1 MSARKGVRFK
11 DGVKSYLDVYV
22 KHMSDTLDTLSE
34 NKCRYDEN
42 ELGICLY
49 DDLPEAYTRT
59 SHVIKATTAAWGSG
73 SCSFAARLMA
83 AIGAKKV
90 TGENLPGKG
99 SDIHKLLSIV
109 SIKYLNKWRHGR
121 SIGKDALLKI
131 INESID
137 ELEDLI
143 QVRDNKDLN
152 DIVDRVQRMLINL
165 VVLLPEA
172 LRKIGIHPRDYE
184 GLRFY
189 AENEMID
196 YRLHIWGVPDLI
208 IEHPGLRKAIIVEWK
223 SDEGSVTEVEKH
235 QAYIYAMLETIRLGH
250 GETFNDL
257 IEAIA
262 PDNVENT
269 KVLPIIIRPNY
280 AYSDHPLFP
289 VAGKNPK
296 PASINKLRERIER
309 IIVAATYLT
318 LLIMDIDTLRFGP
331 KVKDVEKTRDRC
343 AVTCNNRPRPDY
355 IFRYTP
361 SMLPR
366 GSPMNQRDESGKYKY
381 PCVLCPF
388 SDKNSKLRECS
399 FYFGSYE
406 KDELGRLL
414 WLYRFK
420 VYRERDRDM
429 IIYRVLYELADYVN
443 VLPGFEQYLY
453 SDKHAGFR
461 VNLDKGLIERTT
473 IHRVEKMNNHSS
485 LCGAIN
491 ISFGNLNVMKKAR
504 IGVYSIDSK
513 YSIYEGLVLRRKLM
527 PCENLSG
534 EVPRI
539 SLPRLRQPILVTL
552 IEDHVKYPT
561 LGISLFGRV
570 EKTLLPGERDED
582 IGVECGNDEAC
593 VVVTPISPY
602 LRLPFKIFSH
612 YINEYGLNKVLVIE
626 ADADLTNMDL
636 ATLHAL
642 HMSLKN
648 ISEEEEE
655 VKQTF
660 DNLTTED
667 RERILESVEEAFA
680 EAFNVYT
687 RGEVS

>member
-1 MSARKGVRFK
+1 MNRFSDAVR
-11 DGVKSYLDVYV
+11 SYLDVYV
-22 KHMSDTLDTLSE
+22 KSMLDTF
-34 NKCRYDEN
+34 DERN
-42 ELGICLY
+42 CDY
-49 DDLPEAYTRT
+49 DDRELDTCFRDDLVNAYIRT
-59 SHVIKATTAAWGSG
+59 SHVVKATAVAWGAC
-73 SCSFAARLMA
+73 SCSFAARLMV
-83 AIGAKKV
+83 AIGAKKISN
-90 TGENLPGKG
+90 ENLPGKG
-99 SDIHKLLSIV
+99 NNVHKLLSIA
-109 SIKYLNKWRHGR
+109 SIKYLNEWRRGGNI
-121 SIGKDALLKI
+121 SENALDEI
-131 INESID
+131 INQSIK
-137 ELEDLI
+137 ELDDLL
-143 QVRDNKDLN
+143 QVRDENDLN
-152 DIVDRVQRMLINL
+152 DIKNRAKRMLKNL
-165 VVLLPEA
+165 VEILPKA
-172 LRKIGIHPRDYE
+172 LQSLGVTYKDYDN
-184 GLRFY
+184 LRFY

-196 YRLHIWGVPDLI
+196 YRSHIWGVPDLI

-235 QAYIYAMLETIRLGH
+235 QAYIYAMLEAIRLGH
-250 GETFNDL
+250 GETSNDL
-257 IEAIA
+257 IKTIA

-296 PASINKLRERIER
+296 PASINELRERIER

-343 AVTCNNRPRPDY
+343 VVTCNNRPRPDY
-355 IFRYTP
+355 VFRYTP

-429 IIYRVLYELADYVN
+429 IVYRVLYELADYVN
-443 VLPGFEQYLY
+443 ALPGFEQYLY
-453 SDKHAGFR
+453 SDKHAGFS
-461 VNLDKGLIERTT
+461 VNLDNGLIER
-473 IHRVEKMNNHSS
+473 MNIRSG
-485 LCGAIN
+485 LCGTIN
-491 ISFGNLNVMKKAR
+491 ISFGNLNIMKKVR

-534 EVPRI
+534 EVPCI
-539 SLPRLRQPILVTL
+539 SLPRLRQPVLVTL

-593 VVVTPISPY
+593 VVVTPISSY

-612 YINEYGLNKVLVIE
+612 YIDEYRLDKVLVVE

-660 DNLTTED
+660 GNLTTED

>member
-453 SDKHAGFR
+453 SSRYSGFKVDLDEGRIER
-461 VNLDKGLIERTT
+461 VN
-473 IHRVEKMNNHSS
+473 VSS
-485 LCGAIN
+485 GLCGTIA
-491 ISFGNLNVMKKAR
+491 ISFRNLNVMRKSR
-504 IGVYSIDSK
+504 VGVYSIDK
-513 YSIYEGLVLRRKLM
+513 EHSIYEGLVLRRRLM

-534 EVPRI
+534 EPPRI
-539 SLPRLRQPILVTL
+539 SLPRLRQPVLVVL
-552 IEDHVKYPT
+552 IEDHVC
-561 LGISLFGRV
+561 
-570 EKTLLPGERDED
+570 LLYTSDAADE
-582 IGVECGNDEAC
+582 
-593 VVVTPISPY
+593 
-602 LRLPFKIFSH
+602 
-612 YINEYGLNKVLVIE
+612 
-626 ADADLTNMDL
+626 
-636 ATLHAL
+636 
-642 HMSLKN
+642 
-648 ISEEEEE
+648 
-655 VKQTF
+655 
-660 DNLTTED
+660 
-667 RERILESVEEAFA
+667 
-680 EAFNVYT
+680 
-687 RGEVS
+687 